1 MVRCNQRRL
10 NNKEEQGIKP
20 NKKDPRLDNAGMIR
34 IISDSHPSVPN
45 AQQIKSKRITQ
56 GLESLSKN
64 E

>member
-1 MVRCNQRRL
+1 L